1 MAWGS
6 KTTGIMKIKRERK
19 VLTAIILIILLVG
32 FGYTYLISGRE
43 FWDDEHDFDITA
55 QNVVQGN
62 GFSRIPNSS
71 VPMIRRVPLYP
82 LFLAFIYAL
91 FGHSFAAARVFQIF
105 LVALTALIGYLVARL
120 IFKGELAF
128 LSLLLIGLW
137 PPLIV
142 FSTRIMSEV
151 LNTLLLSLSIL
162 CLVMLLHRRSIVLA
176 FISGLL
182 IGITTLC
189 KATTALFPFFVFL
202 FLILVYRSKK
212 EALFHG
218 LILILAAAVAIS
230 PWTIRNYVQFKTFIP
245 LQLGVSPGFW
255 VGTDISEGGRWQGE
269 DKMLHHKF
277 SKALRD
283 DHLYVE
289 KFYFKEAIENIKE
302 NPGGYLILL
311 VKKAGG
317 FWRRPSVGGVE
328 KFGLKKILI
337 RGSNY
342 LLHYLAIVFG
352 IIGSIL
358 VVKRKILLA
367 YPLILIVFYYT
378 LMHALLFA
386 EPRYHIPVLPMLIIL
401 ATYGFSRTLARLG
414 PKYQRVFKC
423 FSSE

>member
-1 MAWGS
+1 MAWGT
-6 KTTGIMKIKRERK
+6 KTTGIMKIKKEHR
-19 VLTAIILIILLVG
+19 VVAAIILIIILAG
-32 FGYTYLISGRE
+32 FGYAYLVSGRAL
-43 FWDDEHDFDITA
+43 WDDERDFDTTA
-55 QNVVQGN
+55 QNLVQGN

-82 LFLAFIYAL
+82 LFLAVIYRTSRHSINAVRAL
-91 FGHSFAAARVFQIF
+91 QIF

-120 IFKGELAF
+120 IFKGKLAL

-151 LNTLLLSLSIL
+151 LNTFLLSLSIL
-162 CLVMLLHRRSIVLA
+162 CLVMLIRRRSIILA
-176 FISGLL
+176 FIAGLL
-182 IGITTLC
+182 MGITTLC
-189 KATTALFPFFVFL
+189 KATTALFPFFVFF
-202 FLILVYRSKK
+202 FLILVYPSRKQ
-212 EALFHG
+212 ALCHG
-218 LILILAAAVAIS
+218 LILILAAAIAIS
-230 PWTIRNYVQFKTFIP
+230 PWTIRNYVEFRTFIP

-277 SKALRD
+277 SKPLRD

-289 KFYFKEAIENIKE
+289 RFYFKEAMESIKE
-302 NPGGYLILL
+302 NPGGYLTLL

-342 LLHYLAIVFG
+342 LVHYLAIVFG
-352 IIGSIL
+352 IIGSVL
-358 VVKRKILLA
+358 VVRRKILLA
-367 YPLILIVFYYT
+367 YPLILIIFYYT
-378 LMHALLFA
+378 LMYALLFA
-386 EPRYHIPVLPMLIIL
+386 EPRYRIPVLPMVIVL
-401 ATYGFSRTLARLG
+401 AIYGFSRTSARFD
-414 PKYQRVFKC
+414 PRR
-423 FSSE
+423 FSLWQN